1 MHLPLGISSRPCYLN
16 CAGCEIMSFDM
27 SGPQY
32 LYPLHESV
40 RHRLD
45 PEYVEFYERY
55 LINLPQA
62 QDQPIAVS
70 RAASPIV
77 AGHSKALPVGR
88 RHDLLVDRKCTSG
101 PQIPVRAF
109 FPEGEPPSAHGWP
122 AVLYFHGGG
131 FVFGNIDSE
140 NTICSYMCVGARCV
154 VLTVEYR

>member
-1 MHLPLGISSRPCYLN
+1 
-16 CAGCEIMSFDM
+16 MSFEM

-32 LYPLHESV
+32 WYPLHETV

-62 QDQPIAVS
+62 QDQPISVS
-70 RAASPIV
+70 RAASQVV
-77 AGHSKALPVGR
+77 AGGNKPLPVGR

-101 PQIPVRAF
+101 PQIRVRAF
-109 FPEGEPPSAHGWP
+109 FPEGEPPSVHGWP

-140 NTICSYMCVGARCV
+140 NTLCSHVCVGARCV